1 MARKRLLLSISTT
14 EETLKRW
21 RAVKDA
27 TGASDE
33 ALLRFAVIHLE
44 GPALNGLREA
54 WSAVIAARLAAGV
67 PDPSQMPRRGRPR
80 KQSDPKEVQGA
91 QSKDGT

>member
-27 TGASDE
+27 TGTSDE
-33 ALLRFAVIHLE
+33 ALLRFAVIQLE
-44 GPALNGLREA
+44 GPALDGVREA
-54 WSAVIAARLAAGV
+54 WNAVKAARLAAGI
-67 PDPSQMPRRGRPR
+67 PEPSISPRRGRPR

-91 QSKDGT
+91 QSKDGA